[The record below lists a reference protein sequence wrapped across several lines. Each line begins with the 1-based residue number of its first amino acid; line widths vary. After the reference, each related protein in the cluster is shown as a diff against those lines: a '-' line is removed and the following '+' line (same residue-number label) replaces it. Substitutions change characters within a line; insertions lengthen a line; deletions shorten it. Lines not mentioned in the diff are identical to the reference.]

1 MRLATGLMA
10 RGRLGSPEVLAA
22 IGHAAEEAG
31 MARVWFGDH
40 VVYPV
45 EYEPKYPSPTG
56 RIGYNPAAPQ
66 LDVVVAMTWLC
77 AATTR
82 VGVGTSVMVVA
93 ERQPVWLAKQL
104 ASLDRLSG
112 GRVSLGIGVGWC
124 AEEYAALGVPFA
136 RRGARTDEYIRA
148 MQTLWTEEQPA
159 FDGEFVSFPPLYC
172 NPKPARV
179 GGIPLW
185 VGGFGSAAFDRVARY
200 GTGWVAGKA
209 DPAVLA
215 SSIREIRAR
224 AADLGRDPD
233 AIEVTTQIWQTD
245 RAELGAM
252 LRALRDVGVT
262 EACVPVQGKDPSA
275 VTDYIRSIPDL
286 LEAGDGH

>member
-159 FDGEFVSFPPLYC
+159 FDGEFVSFPPPLLQ
-172 NPKPARV
+172 PETRSGRWDSALGRRFRV
-179 GGIPLW
+179 GCLRPCGALRNRLGCRQ
-185 VGGFGSAAFDRVARY
+185 GGPGRSGVEYPGDSGSCRRSGSRSRRDRGDHPDLADRPCRTRRDAARVARRRCHR
-200 GTGWVAGKA
+200 GVRAG
-209 DPAVLA
+209 
-215 SSIREIRAR
+215 S
-224 AADLGRDPD
+224 G
-233 AIEVTTQIWQTD
+233 
-245 RAELGAM
+245 
-252 LRALRDVGVT
+252 
-262 EACVPVQGKDPSA
+262 
-275 VTDYIRSIPDL
+275 
-286 LEAGDGH
+286 